1 MTDNLAEPWKWQL
14 SSIGHL
20 LCVRNWRQDHSMQ
33 ILEPQ
38 KKPVNWPDTRKLEK
52 PSKTKTNDL
61 GNA

>member
-1 MTDNLAEPWKWQL
+1 
-14 SSIGHL
+14 
-20 LCVRNWRQDHSMQ
+20 MQ